1 MVALLVKKQM
11 TEIFRGYF
19 YDQKK
24 NKARSKVSIVLFI
37 LMFVGIM
44 IGVLG
49 GMFSYLAYSLCGG
62 FAEAGMSW
70 LYFFIMGMLSI
81 ALGTFGSVFNT
92 FSGLYL
98 SKDNDLLLSMPIPVS
113 SILISRLVTVY
124 LMGLMYSAVVIVPAD
139 IVYWIVV
146 SASPAVIIGGI
157 LLTIQISLIVLIMS
171 CVLGWCVAKV
181 SLKLKNRSFVS
192 VAVSLIFIGL
202 YYFVYFKAQSVIESL
217 LVNAALYGG
226 TIEDKAY
233 VLTLFG
239 KTGTGNVM
247 AMLLVTLITVSVTAV
262 TYYVLAK
269 SFIGIAT
276 STGNVGRVA
285 YRQKKLKMKNEL
297 GALFAKEMA
306 KFTSS
311 PNYMLNC
318 GLGSLMLI
326 AASVVMLVKGGNLI
340 KAMNMMLGKDAR
352 ACICVFV
359 IAGMCII
366 LSMNNMVV
374 PSVSLEGKNLWILK
388 SLPVNMWNVLKSKL
402 LVQLT
407 VTGVPLIICDIC
419 VLLTVKTGVIEK
431 LFIVLITILF
441 MLLQAFGGLALG
453 IMRPN
458 FTWTNEIV
466 PIKQSMNM
474 FIEIFGSFVLTAGI
488 LVPFLLIRY
497 GIGYKISVIVY
508 LLIVA
513 GVLLLA
519 DLLLYRWLRV
529 KGTDKFAQL

>member
-1 MVALLVKKQM
+1 
-11 TEIFRGYF
+11 
-19 YDQKK
+19 
-24 NKARSKVSIVLFI
+24 
-37 LMFVGIM
+37 
-44 IGVLG
+44 
-49 GMFSYLAYSLCGG
+49 
-62 FAEAGMSW
+62 
-70 LYFFIMGMLSI
+70 
-81 ALGTFGSVFNT
+81 
-92 FSGLYL
+92 
-98 SKDNDLLLSMPIPVS
+98 
-113 SILISRLVTVY
+113 
-124 LMGLMYSAVVIVPAD
+124 
-139 IVYWIVV
+139 
-146 SASPAVIIGGI
+146 
-157 LLTIQISLIVLIMS
+157 
-171 CVLGWCVAKV
+171 
-181 SLKLKNRSFVS
+181 
-192 VAVSLIFIGL
+192 
-202 YYFVYFKAQSVIESL
+202 
-217 LVNAALYGG
+217 
-226 TIEDKAY
+226 
-233 VLTLFG
+233 
-239 KTGTGNVM
+239 M

-269 SFIGIAT
+269 SFIGIVT
-276 STGNVGRVA
+276 STGNVDRVA

-326 AASVVMLVKGGNLI
+326 AAGVVMLVKGGNLI
-340 KAMNMMLGKDAR
+340 KAMNMMFGKDAQ